1 MKIIRQTLVTYGIND
16 NEEGLMCGSSCICIE
31 PEDHLDED
39 ASNAAVTTAPVAAAG
54 GKSETSAA
62 VVSSMMEVER
72 DMGRAGDVVQACSK
86 RGGSKREELISVDEL
101 VSVEDQIDKIGFGR
115 FQLIAITAF
124 ISFKIADGMELAT
137 GNVIWRLV

>member
-1 MKIIRQTLVTYGIND
+1 MKIIRQTLMTYGIND

-31 PEDHLDED
+31 PEYYLDED
-39 ASNAAVTTAPVAAAG
+39 ASDAAMTTAPVEAAR
-54 GKSETSAA
+54 GKLETSAA
-62 VVSSMMEVER
+62 VVSSMVER
-72 DMGRAGDVVQACSK
+72 DMGRAGDVVQA
-86 RGGSKREELISVDEL
+86 GSEWAGSTREELISVDEL

-115 FQLIAITAF
+115 FHLIAISAF